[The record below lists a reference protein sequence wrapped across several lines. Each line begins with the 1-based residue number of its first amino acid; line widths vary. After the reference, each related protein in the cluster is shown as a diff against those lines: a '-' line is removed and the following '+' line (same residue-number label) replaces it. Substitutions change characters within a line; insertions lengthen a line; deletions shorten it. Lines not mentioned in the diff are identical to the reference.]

1 MTDSPTEDFTPVSP
15 TEDKTRKVESKLV
28 VATTLATVL
37 YAVLEIIQ
45 ANTALL
51 AFMPPW
57 LQEVFQA
64 IVPTLLAFLAGYR
77 VPSNRI

>member
-1 MTDSPTEDFTPVSP
+1 MTDSPTDDFTPVAP
-15 TEDKTRKVESKLV
+15 QDKTRKVESKLV

-45 ANTALL
+45 SNTALL

>member
-1 MTDSPTEDFTPVSP
+1 MTDSPTDDFTPVTP
-15 TEDKTRKVESKLV
+15 DAKTRKVESKLV
-28 VATTLATVL
+28 VATTLATVF

-45 ANTALL
+45 SNTALL

>member
-1 MTDSPTEDFTPVSP
+1 MTDSPTDDFTPVTP
-15 TEDKTRKVESKLV
+15 DGKARKVESKLV

-37 YAVLEIIQ
+37 YGLLEVVQ
-45 ANTALL
+45 ENTALL
-51 AFMPPW
+51 AFLPPVA
-57 LQEVFQA
+57 QEIFQA